1 MATLKQI
8 ADKVKVSITTVSRVL
23 NEDVTLNVSDAIR
36 KKILETASELNY
48 LTPRKRVKLKTRRQF
63 TIALVHWYDLK
74 HEIDDPY
81 YLQIRK
87 GIENLASSANLTVDL
102 VYKKSSGFE
111 VDDFI
116 SPDGLICV
124 GKFSPDEVELFASI
138 TEKLVFVDS
147 SPDVNRFDSIVIDF
161 KRAVQEILDLLI
173 AKGYESIGYIGG
185 VESINDSIVLGER
198 REKVFRDYL
207 NSKKLLDPSQIHVGS
222 FSSASGYEIMKN
234 ILENEAR
241 LRQGFGAQVY
251 FCASDSIALGALR
264 AIHEKGL
271 HIPDDIG
278 IIGFNDSPMS
288 QYTFPPLSTM
298 HVNTEFMGEQALFSL
313 LELID
318 GRKIPVRKT
327 IPCHIVERQSL
338 KSNS

>member
-23 NEDVTLNVSDAIR
+23 NEDVTLSVSDAIR

-48 LTPRKRVKLKTRRQF
+48 RTPRNRTKLKTKRQL
-63 TIALVHWYDLK
+63 TIALVLWYSGRQ
-74 HEIDDPY
+74 EIDDPY

-87 GIENLASSANLTVDL
+87 GIENLAQSSNISIDL
-102 VYKKSSGFE
+102 VYKKKPGFSR
-111 VDDFI
+111 DDFI
-116 SPDGLICV
+116 SPDAMICV
-124 GKFSPDEVELFASI
+124 GKFAPDEVELFASI

-161 KRAVQEILDLLI
+161 KRAVHEILDLLI
-173 AKGYESIGYIGG
+173 SKGYDSIAYIGG
-185 VESINDSIVLGER
+185 VESINETIILGER

-207 NSKKLLDPSQIHVGS
+207 NNKGMLLQKHVYVGS
-222 FSSASGYEIMKN
+222 FSSASGYEIMTS
-234 ILENEAR
+234 ILENDDR
-241 LRQGFGAQVY
+241 AQVY
-251 FCASDSIALGALR
+251 FCASDSIAVGALR

-271 HIPDDIG
+271 SIPADIG

-313 LELID
+313 LELVD

-327 IPCHIVERQSL
+327 IPCHIVERASL